1 MRVNVL
7 PNGRLVLPV
16 SLRKTL
22 GVEKGGQILAEW
34 DGNSVRLTIP
44 DQSLDEARALFRRYV
59 PEGASVADEIIADRR
74 AENEAERRDRS
85 KHPKAE

>member
-16 SLRKTL
+16 SLRRTL
-22 GVEKGGQILAEW
+22 GVEKGGHIVAEL
-34 DGNSVRLTIP
+34 DGASVRLTTP

-59 PEGASVADEIIADRR
+59 PHGSSVADEIIADRR
-74 AENEAERRDRS
+74 AENEND
-85 KHPKAE
+85 